1 MPTSINEFLR
11 RAGRILNAGQSRALI
26 LTGNI
31 HDVFHN
37 NKGKNDEYC
46 SLVEYLTASWNLSS
60 LILVVYELNGPIRFM
75 RDKDSEKVR
84 KAWIEWRLGMSAD
97 QLAINRMMD
106 TDKVAAEVDEVTGMY
121 DDSFQKAVSNPTL
134 ALELMR
140 QMCLCSRTKVGESQ
154 FLKENLLIIVEG
166 ADMLL
171 PDAPITSL
179 NDMDR
184 QRVSICHDWF
194 SDLGFVNGDDSVV
207 MIAESRSQL
216 NQRIARLPQ
225 LIEVEVPSPDFDT
238 RKHFIS
244 WFSRNDS
251 KDRKIQLWG
260 TQTELAELTAG
271 LSLHALMQLLKGV
284 RHGRAKLAQDEVVA
298 KVEDFI
304 KSQLG
309 EEVVEFKKPGHNLK
323 DVVGFKRLK
332 TFLKKEVIPRFGMD
346 SGEALPGA
354 AIGGPIGAGKTFIF
368 EAVASELDMVV
379 LVIKNLRSK
388 YYGETD
394 VIFERLRRVLMALSR
409 VLIFIDEADTQLGGV
424 GADTHE
430 TERRLTG
437 KIQSMMSDPLLRGK
451 VVWLLVTAR
460 IHLLSPDIRRPGRV
474 GDLIIPVLDPEG
486 KDREAFLDWVAS
498 PVISGKLTGEDRE
511 RFAVATDG
519 WSAAGFAA
527 LRSELKA
534 KAKLQG
540 TKGKLTMDEVIAVI
554 EDLLPPAIGDTRRY
568 QTLQALVNC
577 TRRSLMPNP
586 KITDEERAAWAV
598 EIRQLEAKGIR

>member
-1 MPTSINEFLR
+1 MASGNNFLR
-11 RAGRILNAGQSRALI
+11 TAGRILNAGQSRALI

-31 HDVFHN
+31 HDIFHM
-37 NKGKNDEYC
+37 KKSRADDYS
-46 SLVEYLTASWNLSS
+46 SLVEYLTGNWNLSS
-60 LILVVYELNGPIRFM
+60 LILIVYELNGPIRFL
-75 RDKDSEKVR
+75 REKDAGQVR
-84 KAWIEWRLGMSAD
+84 KAWIEWRLGMNPD
-97 QLAINRMMD
+97 QLAINRM
-106 TDKVAAEVDEVTGMY
+106 TASEEVQSQVDSVTSAYDESMH
-121 DDSFQKAVSNPTL
+121 KAVSNPTL

-140 QMCLCSRTKVGESQ
+140 QMCLCSRTKLGGSPC
-154 FLKENLLIIVEG
+154 LKEDLLILVEG

-194 SDLGFVNGDDSVV
+194 CDLGFVNGGDSVV

-225 LIEVEVPSPDFDT
+225 LIEVEVPSPDLET

-244 WFSRNDS
+244 WFARNDS
-251 KDRKIQLWG
+251 QDRKLQLWG
-260 TQTELAELTAG
+260 TQAELAELTAG
-271 LSLHALMQLLKGV
+271 LALHALMQLLKGV
-284 RHGRAKLAQDEVVA
+284 RHGRAKLSQEVVVA
-298 KVEDFI
+298 KVEGFI

-309 EEVVEFKKPGHNLK
+309 EEVVEFKKPGHSLN
-323 DVVGFKRLK
+323 DVIGFKRLK

-368 EAVASELDMVV
+368 EAVAAELDMVV
-379 LVIKNLRSK
+379 LVIKNIRSK

-424 GADTHE
+424 GPDTHA

-486 KDREAFLDWVAS
+486 KDREAFLDWVVS
-498 PVISGKLTGEDRE
+498 PVIDRKLTGEDRE
-511 RFAVATDG
+511 KFAAATEG

-534 KAKLQG
+534 KAKLVG
-540 TKGKLTMDEVIAVI
+540 KKGKLTMDEVMTLI
-554 EDLLPPAIGDTRRY
+554 EDLLPPAIGETRRY

-586 KITDEERAAWAV
+586 DVTDEEREAWSH

>member
-1 MPTSINEFLR
+1 
-11 RAGRILNAGQSRALI
+11 
-26 LTGNI
+26 
-31 HDVFHN
+31 
-37 NKGKNDEYC
+37 
-46 SLVEYLTASWNLSS
+46 
-60 LILVVYELNGPIRFM
+60 
-75 RDKDSEKVR
+75 
-84 KAWIEWRLGMSAD
+84 
-97 QLAINRMMD
+97 
-106 TDKVAAEVDEVTGMY
+106 
-121 DDSFQKAVSNPTL
+121 
-134 ALELMR
+134 
-140 QMCLCSRTKVGESQ
+140 
-154 FLKENLLIIVEG
+154 
-166 ADMLL
+166 
-171 PDAPITSL
+171 
-179 NDMDR
+179 
-184 QRVSICHDWF
+184 
-194 SDLGFVNGDDSVV
+194 
-207 MIAESRSQL
+207 
-216 NQRIARLPQ
+216 
-225 LIEVEVPSPDFDT
+225 
-238 RKHFIS
+238 
-244 WFSRNDS
+244 
-251 KDRKIQLWG
+251 
-260 TQTELAELTAG
+260 
-271 LSLHALMQLLKGV
+271 
-284 RHGRAKLAQDEVVA
+284 
-298 KVEDFI
+298 
-304 KSQLG
+304 
-309 EEVVEFKKPGHNLK
+309 
-323 DVVGFKRLK
+323 
-332 TFLKKEVIPRFGMD
+332 MD

-409 VLIFIDEADTQLGGV
+409 VLIFIDEADTQVGGV

-511 RFAVATDG
+511 RFAIATDG

-577 TRRSLMPNP
+577 TG
-586 KITDEERAAWAV
+586 AA
-598 EIRQLEAKGIR
+598 

>member
-1 MPTSINEFLR
+1 
-11 RAGRILNAGQSRALI
+11 
-26 LTGNI
+26 
-31 HDVFHN
+31 
-37 NKGKNDEYC
+37 
-46 SLVEYLTASWNLSS
+46 
-60 LILVVYELNGPIRFM
+60 
-75 RDKDSEKVR
+75 
-84 KAWIEWRLGMSAD
+84 
-97 QLAINRMMD
+97 
-106 TDKVAAEVDEVTGMY
+106 
-121 DDSFQKAVSNPTL
+121 
-134 ALELMR
+134 
-140 QMCLCSRTKVGESQ
+140 
-154 FLKENLLIIVEG
+154 
-166 ADMLL
+166 
-171 PDAPITSL
+171 
-179 NDMDR
+179 
-184 QRVSICHDWF
+184 
-194 SDLGFVNGDDSVV
+194 VNGDDSVV

-225 LIEVEVPSPDFDT
+225 LIDVEVPSPDFDT

-251 KDRKIQLWG
+251 KGRKIQLWG

-284 RHGRAKLAQDEVVA
+284 RHGRAKLSQDEVVD

-309 EEVVEFKKPGHNLK
+309 EEVVEFKKPGHSLN
-323 DVVGFKRLK
+323 DVIGFKRLK
-332 TFLKKEVIPRFGMD
+332 TFLDKEVIPRFSMD

-424 GADTHE
+424 GADTHA

-451 VVWLLVTAR
+451 VIWLLVTAR

-498 PVISGKLTGEDRE
+498 PVVSGKLTGEDRE
-511 RFAVATDG
+511 QFAAVTEG

-534 KAKLQG
+534 KAKLHG
-540 TKGKLTMDEVIAVI
+540 TNGKLTMDEVIAVI
-554 EDLLPPAIGDTRRY
+554 DDLLPPAIGETRRY

-586 KITDEERAAWAV
+586 KVTDEERAEWAM
-598 EIRQLEAKGIR
+598 EIRQLESKGIR

>member
-11 RAGRILNAGQSRALI
+11 TAGRILNAGQSRALI

-37 NKGKNDEYC
+37 NKGKKDEYC
-46 SLVEYLTASWNLSS
+46 SLVEYLTASWNLPS

-75 RDKDSEKVR
+75 REKDSEKVR

-106 TDKVAAEVDEVTGMY
+106 TDKVAAEVDEVTGMF

-140 QMCLCSRTKVGESQ
+140 QMCLCSRTKVGDSQ
-154 FLKENLLIIVEG
+154 FLKENLLIVVEG

-260 TQTELAELTAG
+260 TQAELAELTAG

-284 RHGRAKLAQDEVVA
+284 RHGRAKLEQEEVVA

-323 DVVGFKRLK
+323 DVIGFKRLK
-332 TFLKKEVIPRFGMD
+332 MFLKKEVIPRFGMD

-451 VVWLLVTAR
+451 VIWLLVTAR

-498 PVISGKLTGEDRE
+498 PVIKGNLTGEDRE

-554 EDLLPPAIGDTRRY
+554 EDLLPPAIGETRRY

-577 TRRSLMPNP
+577 TRRSLMPDP
-586 KITDEERAAWAV
+586 KITDDERAAWAV

>member
-1 MPTSINEFLR
+1 MGASNNFLR
-11 RAGRILNAGQSRALI
+11 TAGRILNAGQSRALI

-31 HDVFHN
+31 HDIFHTK
-37 NKGKNDEYC
+37 KGGADDYL
-46 SLVEYLTASWNLSS
+46 SLVEYLTGNWNLSS
-60 LILVVYELNGPIRFM
+60 LILIVYELNGPIRFM
-75 RDKDSEKVR
+75 REKDAEKVR
-84 KAWIEWRLGMSAD
+84 KAWIEWRLGMNPD
-97 QLAINRMMD
+97 DLAINRM
-106 TDKVAAEVDEVTGMY
+106 TASEEIESQLESVTSAY
-121 DDSFQKAVSNPTL
+121 DDSMQKAVSNPTL

-140 QMCLCSRTKVGESQ
+140 QMCLCSRSDLGGSTC
-154 FLKENLLIIVEG
+154 LKENLLILVEG

-194 SDLGFVNGDDSVV
+194 CDLGFVNGEDSVV

-225 LIEVEVPSPDFDT
+225 LIEVEVPSPDLET

-244 WFSRNDS
+244 WFSRNDN
-251 KDRKIQLWG
+251 KDRKLQLWG
-260 TQTELAELTAG
+260 TQAELAELTAG

-284 RHGRAKLAQDEVVA
+284 RHGRAKLSQEEVVF
-298 KVEDFI
+298 KVEGFI

-309 EEVVEFKKPGHNLK
+309 EEVVEFKKPGHSLRE
-323 DVVGFKRLK
+323 VIGFKRLK
-332 TFLKKEVIPRFGMD
+332 TFLKKEVIPRFGME

-368 EAVASELDMVV
+368 EAVAAELDMVV
-379 LVIKNLRSK
+379 LVIKNIRSK

-424 GADTHE
+424 SKDTHE

-486 KDREAFLDWVAS
+486 KDREAFLEWVVS
-498 PVISGKLTGEDRE
+498 PVISGNLTSEDRL
-511 RFAVATDG
+511 RFAEATEG

-534 KAKLQG
+534 KAKLFG
-540 TKGKLTMDEVIAVI
+540 KKGSLTMDDVMSLI
-554 EDLLPPAIGDTRRY
+554 EDLLPPAIGETRRY

-577 TRRSLMPNP
+577 TRRSLLPNP
-586 KITDEERAAWAV
+586 DITDAEREAWSR
-598 EIRQLEAKGIR
+598 EIRQLEAAGVR

>member
-1 MPTSINEFLR
+1 MASGNNFLR
-11 RAGRILNAGQSRALI
+11 TAGRILNAGQSRALI

-31 HDVFHN
+31 HDIFHM
-37 NKGKNDEYC
+37 KKSRADDYS
-46 SLVEYLTASWNLSS
+46 SLVEYLTGNWNLSS
-60 LILVVYELNGPIRFM
+60 LILIVYELNGPIRFL
-75 RDKDSEKVR
+75 REKDAEKVR
-84 KAWIEWRLGMSAD
+84 KAWIEWRLGMNPD
-97 QLAINRMMD
+97 QLAINRM
-106 TDKVAAEVDEVTGMY
+106 TASEEVQSQVDSVTSAY
-121 DDSFQKAVSNPTL
+121 DDSMHKAVSNPTL

-140 QMCLCSRTKVGESQ
+140 QMCLCSRTKLGGSTC
-154 FLKENLLIIVEG
+154 LKEDLLIVVEG

-194 SDLGFVNGDDSVV
+194 CDLGFVNGGDSVV

-225 LIEVEVPSPDFDT
+225 LIEVEVPSPDLET

-244 WFSRNDS
+244 WFARNDS
-251 KDRKIQLWG
+251 QDRKLQLWG
-260 TQTELAELTAG
+260 TQAELAELTAG

-284 RHGRAKLAQDEVVA
+284 RHGRAKLSQEVVVA
-298 KVEDFI
+298 KVEGFI

-309 EEVVEFKKPGHNLK
+309 EEVVEFKKPGHSMN
-323 DVVGFKRLK
+323 DVIGFKRLK

-368 EAVASELDMVV
+368 EAVAAELDMVV
-379 LVIKNLRSK
+379 LVIKNIRSK

-424 GADTHE
+424 GADTHA

-486 KDREAFLDWVAS
+486 KDREAFLDWVVS
-498 PVISGKLTGEDRE
+498 PVIDRKLTGEDRE
-511 RFAVATDG
+511 KFAAATEG

-534 KAKLQG
+534 KAKLFG
-540 TKGKLTMDEVIAVI
+540 KKGKLTMDEVMTLI
-554 EDLLPPAIGDTRRY
+554 EDLLPPAIGETRRY

-586 KITDEERAAWAV
+586 DVTDEEREAWSH

>member
-11 RAGRILNAGQSRALI
+11 TAGRILNAGQSRALI

-37 NKGKNDEYC
+37 NKGKKDEYC
-46 SLVEYLTASWNLSS
+46 SLVEYLTASWNLPS

-75 RDKDSEKVR
+75 REKDSEKVR

-106 TDKVAAEVDEVTGMY
+106 TDKVAAEVDEVTGMF

-140 QMCLCSRTKVGESQ
+140 QMCLCSRTKVGDSQ
-154 FLKENLLIIVEG
+154 FLKENLLIVVEG

-260 TQTELAELTAG
+260 TQAELAELTAG

-284 RHGRAKLAQDEVVA
+284 RHGRAKLEQEEVVA

-323 DVVGFKRLK
+323 DVIGFKRLK
-332 TFLKKEVIPRFGMD
+332 MFLKKEVIPRFGMD

-451 VVWLLVTAR
+451 VIWLLVTAR

-498 PVISGKLTGEDRE
+498 PVIKGNLNGEDRE

-554 EDLLPPAIGDTRRY
+554 EDLLPPAIGETRRY

-577 TRRSLMPNP
+577 TRRSLMPDP
-586 KITDEERAAWAV
+586 KITDDERAAWAV

>member
-1 MPTSINEFLR
+1 M
-11 RAGRILNAGQSRALI
+11 
-26 LTGNI
+26 
-31 HDVFHN
+31 
-37 NKGKNDEYC
+37 
-46 SLVEYLTASWNLSS
+46 
-60 LILVVYELNGPIRFM
+60 
-75 RDKDSEKVR
+75 
-84 KAWIEWRLGMSAD
+84 
-97 QLAINRMMD
+97 
-106 TDKVAAEVDEVTGMY
+106 
-121 DDSFQKAVSNPTL
+121 QKAVSNPTL

-140 QMCLCSRTKVGESQ
+140 QMCLCSRTKLGGSPC
-154 FLKENLLIIVEG
+154 LKGDLLILIEG

-194 SDLGFVNGDDSVV
+194 CDLGFVNGGDSVV

-225 LIEVEVPSPDFDT
+225 LIEVEVPAPDLET

-251 KDRKIQLWG
+251 KKRKLQLWG
-260 TQTELAELTAG
+260 TQAELAELTAG

-284 RHGRAKLAQDEVVA
+284 RHGRAKLSQEEVVA

-309 EEVVEFKKPGHNLK
+309 EEVVEFKKPGHSLT
-323 DVVGFKRLK
+323 DVIGFKSLK

-368 EAVASELDMVV
+368 EAVAAELDMVV
-379 LVIKNLRSK
+379 LVIKNIRSK

-424 GADTHE
+424 GSDTHA

-486 KDREAFLDWVAS
+486 KDREAFLDWVVS
-498 PVISGKLTGEDRE
+498 PVIGEKLTGLHRE
-511 RFAVATDG
+511 QFAAATEG

-534 KAKLQG
+534 KAKLMGKDG
-540 TKGKLTMDEVIAVI
+540 TLTMDDVMGLI
-554 EDLLPPAIGDTRRY
+554 EDLLPPAIGETRRY

-586 KITDEERAAWAV
+586 DVTDDEREAWSH